1 MSVIALLV
9 LDGVPAHQLTT
20 PGLVLDAVAR
30 GASGDAYELRICAV
44 PRTVTTAEPAA
55 LTVTADW
62 GVEGLES
69 ADTVVVAGHDGFLD
83 EPPAGVAEAL
93 RDAVGRG
100 CRVAAVGTGTF
111 TLAAAGLLDGRRA
124 TTVWSHV
131 PELAARHP
139 RVDVDPA
146 GTLVADGP
154 FRTSAGFL
162 GGLDVCLRLVEEDHG
177 PAAAAATARRLVLPV
192 YDEAGAARDE
202 LDRVLA
208 ETGGLEPTVQW
219 LEASLHR
226 PLTLADIA
234 AHARLSVRTLNRRFR
249 AHTGLSPLQYLLR
262 ARLDRARRLLEHDQD
277 ATIEDIAVRVGFGSS
292 ASFRRHFR
300 QATGMTPRDYRA
312 AVAPAAPVA
321 PAATARPG
329 AGPPEGGPSR

>member
-111 TLAAAGLLDGRRA
+111 TLA
-124 TTVWSHV
+124 
-131 PELAARHP
+131 
-139 RVDVDPA
+139 
-146 GTLVADGP
+146 
-154 FRTSAGFL
+154 
-162 GGLDVCLRLVEEDHG
+162 
-177 PAAAAATARRLVLPV
+177 
-192 YDEAGAARDE
+192 
-202 LDRVLA
+202 
-208 ETGGLEPTVQW
+208 
-219 LEASLHR
+219 
-226 PLTLADIA
+226 DIA

>member
-1 MSVIALLV
+1 MSVIALLA
-9 LDGVPAHQLTT
+9 LDGLPAHQLTT

-30 GASGDAYELRICAV
+30 SAPRSAYTLRICAV
-44 PRTVTTAEPAA
+44 PRTVTTAEPAPM
-55 LTVTADW
+55 TITADQ
-62 GVEGLES
+62 GLEGLEG
-69 ADTVVVAGHDGFLD
+69 ADTVVVPGHQGLGAD
-83 EPPAGVAEAL
+83 PPPGVAAAL
-93 RDAVGRG
+93 RRAVDRG
-100 CRVAAVGTGTF
+100 SRVAAVGTGTF

-146 GTLVADGP
+146 GTLVVDGP

-162 GGLDVCLRLVEEDHG
+162 GGLDLYLRLVEEDHG
-177 PAAAAATARRLVLPV
+177 RAAAAATARRLVLPV

-202 LDRVLA
+202 LDRA
-208 ETGGLEPTVQW
+208 RAGTGGLGPTVRW
-219 LEASLHR
+219 LEAGLDR

-262 ARLDRARRLLEHDQD
+262 ARLDRARHLLEQDAD
-277 ATIEDIAVRVGFGSS
+277 ATIEEIAARVGFGSS

-300 QATGMTPRDYRA
+300 HATGMTPRDYRA
-312 AVAPAAPVA
+312 S
-321 PAATARPG
+321 ARPG